1 MKSKH
6 YAYGKKIAFCDFRD
20 YHSLDNLLHK
30 SRITA
35 SAQTVIQH

>member
-6 YAYGKKIAFCDFRD
+6 CADGKKVAICNFRD
-20 YHSLDNLLHK
+20 YRIIDNLFHK

-35 SAQTVIQH
+35 SAQTVIL